1 MGTKIEKRQNFISV
15 DQKTVINSYGEYF
28 VIGEQIRHDDKDA
41 GEATIL
47 SFEPDVEKN
56 EIRVN
61 TNKGYAHIDFLVK
74 VDTHLDIVAQQI
86 F

>member
-1 MGTKIEKRQNFISV
+1 MITELEKRQNFISV
-15 DQKTVINSYGEYF
+15 DKKMVINSYGEYF
-28 VIGEQIRHDDKDA
+28 VVGEKVKHEDNEA

-47 SFEPDVEKN
+47 SFEPNEGKN

-74 VDTHLDIVAQQI
+74 CDG
-86 F
+86 